1 MARRSKIS
9 DSQLSDLFHDIQS
22 TMSDR
27 HSSRFRRIW
36 VQYARIGKEKVDIV
50 ITLFPIQGDY
60 RMVFFRGLNVH
71 TISVE
76 SVLGL
81 IDG

>member
-1 MARRSKIS
+1 MASRSKIS
-9 DSQLSDLFHDIQS
+9 DSQLSDLFYNIQR
-22 TMSDR
+22 TMNSR
-27 HSSRFRRIW
+27 HSSRYRRIW

-50 ITLFPIQGDY
+50 ITLFPINGDY

-71 TISVE
+71 TISLE

-81 IDG
+81 ID